1 MKKRIL
7 GWFDVDK
14 IGLSKLVQLRAKALL
29 IFELVQNAWDQRVT
43 RVDVEFRRIPNQSAA
58 IIAVT
63 DDDPNGFQDLRH
75 AFTLFAESPKNSDPE
90 KRGRFNIGEKLVLA
104 ACNCGRITTT
114 TGSVEFLPDGSRRTL
129 RKARDVGS
137 EFYGELRVT
146 RDEYREAIEGLRML
160 IPPEGVATYVNG
172 DLLPN
177 RIPVR
182 VFQATLP
189 TVVADADGILKRTRR
204 RTSIRVFDPR
214 PGEPPSVYEIGI
226 PVVET
231 GDRWHVDIG
240 QKVPLNMDRDN
251 VQPSYLRELR
261 TLVLNEMHADLRE
274 GDATSSW
281 VHDALG
287 GPDTT
292 DEAVTAV
299 IQARFGAHCVSYDP
313 SDAEANS
320 RAVAAGFTLVHGGC

>member
-1 MKKRIL
+1 M
-7 GWFDVDK
+7 
-14 IGLSKLVQLRAKALL
+14 A
-29 IFELVQNAWDQRVT
+29 
-43 RVDVEFRRIPNQSAA
+43 
-58 IIAVT
+58 
-63 DDDPNGFQDLRH
+63 
-75 AFTLFAESPKNSDPE
+75 NS
-90 KRGRFNIGEKLVLA
+90 
-104 ACNCGRITTT
+104 
-114 TGSVEFLPDGSRRTL
+114 GSRGTSIV
-129 RKARDVGS
+129 K
-137 EFYGELRVT
+137 
-146 RDEYREAIEGLRML
+146 AIEGLRML

-251 VQPSYLRELR
+251 VQPSYFAGTSNAGIER
-261 TLVLNEMHADLRE
+261 
-274 GDATSSW
+274 DARGS
-281 VHDALG
+281 
-287 GPDTT
+287 
-292 DEAVTAV
+292 
-299 IQARFGAHCVSYDP
+299 AR
-313 SDAEANS
+313 
-320 RAVAAGFTLVHGGC
+320 R